1 MECEAGMSKASKFVG
16 KQHLPLEDDRPL
28 PQEETRHGGPLFNVI
43 LGCLGN
49 ILPCSTSFFRWVKR
63 VLLLSWSIA
72 PVIIYD
78 ILLKDAICRRKIQ
91 ERQNDDSETRSH
103 SGFSF
108 EYPKWWQKTI
118 VLPAALGFYCF
129 LYEFVVEPLLKIGGC
144 CTSDIA
150 FYAIG
155 SGILGLHFLSGLA
168 VHLCQMQTAK
178 QMDGTDQQHETT
190 ISNNYA
196 AMEEPKQVEAL
207 VEMV

>member
-16 KQHLPLEDDRPL
+16 KQYLPLEDERPP
-28 PQEETRHGGPLFNVI
+28 PQAEIRHGGPLFNVV

-49 ILPCSTSFFRWVKR
+49 ILPCSTSFFRSVKQ

-72 PVIIYD
+72 PMMIYD
-78 ILLKDAICRRKIQ
+78 ILLKDAICRRTIQ
-91 ERQNDDSETRSH
+91 DRQNDDSETRTH
-103 SGFSF
+103 RGFSF
-108 EYPKWWQKTI
+108 RYPKWWQKTI

-144 CTSDIA
+144 CTSAIA
-150 FYAIG
+150 FYAIA

-168 VHLCQMQTAK
+168 VHLCHTQPAK
-178 QMDGTDQQHETT
+178 QMDGTDQQQETT

-196 AMEEPKQVEAL
+196 AMEEPKQV